1 MQRKNEKNIDMLLNV
16 APATSAKKDPYEILG
31 VKKNASTSEIKKAYY
46 GVS

>member
-16 APATSAKKDPYEILG
+16 APTTSAKKDPYEILG